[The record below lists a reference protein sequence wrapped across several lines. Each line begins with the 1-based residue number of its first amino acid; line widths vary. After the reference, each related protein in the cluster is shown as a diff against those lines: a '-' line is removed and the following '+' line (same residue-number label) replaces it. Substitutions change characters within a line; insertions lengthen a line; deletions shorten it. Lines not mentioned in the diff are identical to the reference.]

1 MPILTIMTEKKHPWT
16 MDRLPFFP
24 ENWDFRFEGKPQFS
38 DLIRMLNYL
47 MNRNDIDAIYNAG
60 DPDREGQRLID
71 EIIEHGLKSQKA
83 IYRLWLRIRQIKPF
97 NKRL

>member
-1 MPILTIMTEKKHPWT
+1 
-16 MDRLPFFP
+16 
-24 ENWDFRFEGKPQFS
+24 
-38 DLIRMLNYL
+38 MLNYL

-83 IYRLWLRIRQIKPF
+83 IYRLWLPDTTNKTIQQAFMTAKPNTEYVDF
-97 NKRL
+97 LLPLKHALKWIGCWESS